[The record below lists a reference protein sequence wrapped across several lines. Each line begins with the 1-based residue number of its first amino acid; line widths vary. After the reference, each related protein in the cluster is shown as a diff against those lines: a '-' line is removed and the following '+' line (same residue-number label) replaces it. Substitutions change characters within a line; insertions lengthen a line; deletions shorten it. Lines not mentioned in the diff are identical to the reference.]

1 MKDHY
6 VSCRGYAPTNGIFY
20 ELNEIPSLVS

>member
-6 VSCRGYAPTNGIFY
+6 VSCRGYAPTDGIFY
-20 ELNEIPSLVS
+20 ELNEVSSLVS